1 MLETLC
7 KEGDITRKSS
17 ALSNLPGVERTV
29 DKKRQL
35 LDAAERVYCQHG
47 NLGLT
52 VRRLAAEGDTTSQT
66 IYTYFGSRDAVI
78 VAMYDRAVAD
88 LERLLR
94 PLGEQLR
101 SAGDEP
107 RARLVEIA
115 STYRRYCLDHP
126 AHYKMLSEGIGP
138 EDTDSGTIRK
148 LQGQLVDLFEQA
160 QLAAGI
166 MPQGMNDLGARQS
179 LAQLHGLIDAE
190 LNGFLDPF
198 DDGDPT
204 LNDLLGRLFG
214 LDAIVHQTPQS
225 N

>member
-1 MLETLC
+1 M
-7 KEGDITRKSS
+7 
-17 ALSNLPGVERTV
+17 

-101 SAGDEP
+101 SAGEDP
-107 RARLVEIA
+107 RTRLVEIA
-115 STYRRYCLDHP
+115 LTYRRYCLDHP

-138 EDTDSGTIRK
+138 EDTDAGTIRK

-190 LNGFLDPF
+190 LSGFLDPQ
-198 DDGDPT
+198 DDSDAALGN
-204 LNDLLGRLFG
+204 LIGRLFG
-214 LDAIVHQTPQS
+214 VDASVQPSPHA